1 MKHLQNMQITFSAS
15 MLSQSYFKHFIS
27 ILIMACS
34 LTCLPVQ
41 ATTNAKGIAI
51 SFITHPNANHNVYPD
66 YNLSL
71 DKVLID
77 ATIAPAS
84 KAVFNQDPFNNNL
97 WLRIKAGYDMPTID
111 SPYTH
116 KYEAY
121 YADRPDYVEQ
131 MMLRSSKY
139 LYYVISEVEKRGMP
153 TEIALL
159 PMIESAY
166 NPKAYSR
173 SHAAGIWQ
181 FVPATGKHF
190 GLQQNWWKDNR
201 RDVIAATQAALD
213 YLEKLHGMF
222 GSWDLA
228 LAAYNAGEG
237 TVGRAIA
244 ANKRKGL
251 PTDYQS
257 LKLPL
262 ETKQY
267 VPKLQAIKNIVN
279 TPINFGL
286 NIAPIPNEVYF
297 TEIDAPEQI
306 DAKLAAELAEI
317 PLEEFQL
324 LNPSYKRPIIA
335 SKRNIHKILLPIS
348 AVDRFQDNLNNYDAS
363 LISWT
368 VYRAKRGERL
378 SNIAKKFNIRTS
390 SLRKVNS
397 LPHAIKLA
405 QPLHL
410 LVPSSSEKYD
420 KINVAI
426 LANQKTAFQQLQRR
440 NIKHKIRRG
449 ETLSTI
455 AKRYGTNTKS
465 IMRLNHLKS
474 TRIKIGQ
481 VIKVK
486 GGQVRHRVATHKIRR
501 GDTLSAIAKRYGTNT
516 KRLMKMNRL
525 RSTQLKI
532 GQVLKVRG

>member
-1 MKHLQNMQITFSAS
+1 MNRITNTQRTTTANMPSP
-15 MLSQSYFKHFIS
+15 SYFKHFIS
-27 ILIMACS
+27 ILMMACS

-51 SFITHPNANHNVYPD
+51 SFIEQPTKNKSAYPD
-66 YNLSL
+66 YDLSL
-71 DKVLID
+71 DKALID
-77 ATIAPAS
+77 LTVTSDSTPAL
-84 KAVFNQDPFNNNL
+84 NNDPFNNNL
-97 WLRIKAGYDMPTID
+97 WLRIQAGYDMPTID
-111 SPYTH
+111 SPHTS

-121 YADRPDYVEQ
+121 YAERPVYVQQ
-131 MMLRSSKY
+131 MMERSSKY
-139 LYYVISEVEKRGMP
+139 LYYVVNEVEKRGMP

-166 NPKAYSR
+166 NPSAYSR

-237 TVGRAIA
+237 TVGRAIE
-244 ANKRKGL
+244 ANKRKGR
-251 PTDYQS
+251 PTDYQN

-262 ETKQY
+262 ETRHY
-267 VPKLQAIKNIVN
+267 VPKLQAIKNIV
-279 TPINFGL
+279 THPEQYGL
-286 NIAPIPNEVYF
+286 DIAPISNKVYF

-317 PLEEFQL
+317 TSEEFKL

-335 SKRNIHKILLPIS
+335 SKLNTHKILLPIS
-348 AVDRFQDNLNNYDAS
+348 AVDRFQENLSNYDES
-363 LISWT
+363 LISWK

-378 SNIAKKFNIRTS
+378 STIAKKFNTRS
-390 SLRKVNS
+390 STLRKVNS
-397 LPHAIKLA
+397 LPHESKLA
-405 QPLHL
+405 QSVHL
-410 LVPSSSEKYD
+410 LVPSSSIRSD
-420 KINVAI
+420 KINVAK
-426 LANQKTAFQQLQRR
+426 LASQKTAFQHLGKR
-440 NIKHKIRRG
+440 NIRHKIRRG

-455 AKRYGTNTKS
+455 ARRYGTNTKS
-465 IMRLNHLKS
+465 IMRLNRLKS
-474 TRIKIGQ
+474 TRIKVGQ
-481 VIKVK
+481 VLKVK
-486 GGQVRHRVATHKIRR
+486 GKRARRQVATYKIKR

-525 RSTQLKI
+525 RSTRLKI